1 MREVILDTETTGLN
15 SDNGDRIVEIGCVEL
30 VNHVATGATYHQY
43 VNPERPM
50 PDEAF
55 QIHGLSEAF
64 LSEFPTMSDIIDEFL
79 EFIGVAPLVIHNAEF
94 DLRFLNAELV
104 RLDKSALKIKRAI
117 DTVRLAREKF
127 PGASVSLNALC
138 KRFSIDNSSRS
149 FHGALLDAH
158 LLASVYLELVGG
170 KQRGLDLST
179 NEIANEV
186 IAKNGNR
193 RESRNFA
200 VKNDELKA
208 HARFLAKITK
218 PIWNI

>member
-64 LSEFPTMSDIIDEFL
+64 LSEFPIMSDIIDEFL

-94 DLRFLNAELV
+94 DLRFLNAELA
-104 RLDKSALKIKRAI
+104 RLDKPALKIKRAI

-149 FHGALLDAH
+149 FHGALLAAH
-158 LLASVYLELVGG
+158 LLALVYLELVGG
-170 KQRGLDLST
+170 KQQGFELST
-179 NEIANEV
+179 KEIANEV
-186 IAKNGNR
+186 IATDGNR
-193 RESRNFA
+193 RDTRNFA
-200 VKNDELKA
+200 VKDDELKA

>member
-64 LSEFPTMSDIIDEFL
+64 LSEFPIMSDIIDKFL

-104 RLDKSALKIKRAI
+104 RLNKPALKIKRAI

-158 LLASVYLELVGG
+158 LLALVYLELVGG
-170 KQRGLDLST
+170 KQQGFELST
-179 NEIANEV
+179 KEIANEV
-186 IAKNGNR
+186 ITTDGKR
-193 RESRNFA
+193 RDTRSFA
-200 VKNDELKA
+200 VKEDELEA
-208 HARFLAKITK
+208 HALFLAKITK

>member
-55 QIHGLSEAF
+55 QIHGLSDAF
-64 LSEFPTMSDIIDEFL
+64 LSEFPIMSDIIDEFL

-94 DLRFLNAELV
+94 DLRFLNAELA
-104 RLDKSALKIKRAI
+104 RLDKPGLKIKRAI

-127 PGASVSLNALC
+127 PGVSVSLNALC

-158 LLASVYLELVGG
+158 LLALVYLELVGG
-170 KQRGLDLST
+170 KQQGFELST
-179 NEIANEV
+179 KELANEV
-186 IAKNGNR
+186 IATDGNR
-193 RESRNFA
+193 CGTRNFA
-200 VKNDELKA
+200 VKDDELKA

>member
-55 QIHGLSEAF
+55 QIHGLSEEF
-64 LSEFPTMSDIIDEFL
+64 LSEFPIMSDIIDEFL

-94 DLRFLNAELV
+94 DLRFLNAELA
-104 RLDKSALKIKRAI
+104 RLDKPALKIKRAI

-127 PGASVSLNALC
+127 LGASVSLNALC

-158 LLASVYLELVGG
+158 LLALVYLELVGG
-170 KQRGLDLST
+170 KQQGFELST
-179 NEIANEV
+179 KEIANEV
-186 IAKNGNR
+186 ITTDGNR
-193 RESRNFA
+193 RDTRNFA
-200 VKNDELKA
+200 VKDDELKA

>member
-30 VNHVATGATYHQY
+30 VNHVATGLTYHQY
-43 VNPERPM
+43 INPERPM

-55 QIHGLSEAF
+55 KIHGLSEVF
-64 LSEFPTMSDIIDEFL
+64 LSEFPIMSDIVDEFL

-94 DLRFLNAELV
+94 DLRFLNAELGL
-104 RLDKSALKIKRAI
+104 LDKPAIDNKRAI

-170 KQRGLDLST
+170 KQRGLELST
-179 NEIANEV
+179 KDVANEAV
-186 IAKNGNR
+186 ATGGDHR
-193 RESRNFA
+193 DPRNFA
-200 VKNDELKA
+200 VKDEELKA
-208 HARFLAKITK
+208 HARFLEKITN

>member
-64 LSEFPTMSDIIDEFL
+64 LSEFPIMSDIIDEFL

-94 DLRFLNAELV
+94 DLRFLNAELA
-104 RLDKSALKIKRAI
+104 RLDKPALKIKRAI

-170 KQRGLDLST
+170 KQRGFELST
-179 NEIANEV
+179 KEIANEV
-186 IAKNGNR
+186 IAIDVNR
-193 RESRNFA
+193 RDTRIFA
-200 VKNDELKA
+200 VKDDELKA

>member
-55 QIHGLSEAF
+55 QIHGLSEVF
-64 LSEFPTMSDIIDEFL
+64 LSEFPIMSDIIDEFL

-94 DLRFLNAELV
+94 DLRFLNAELA
-104 RLDKSALKIKRAI
+104 RLDKPALKIKRAI

-158 LLASVYLELVGG
+158 LLALVYLELVGG
-170 KQRGLDLST
+170 KQQGFELST
-179 NEIANEV
+179 KEIANEV
-186 IAKNGNR
+186 IATDGNR
-193 RESRNFA
+193 RDTRNFA
-200 VKNDELKA
+200 VKDDELKA

>member
-64 LSEFPTMSDIIDEFL
+64 LSEFPIMSDIIDEFL

-94 DLRFLNAELV
+94 DLRFLNAELA
-104 RLDKSALKIKRAI
+104 RLDKPALKIKRAI

-149 FHGALLDAH
+149 FHGALLAAH
-158 LLASVYLELVGG
+158 LLALVYLELVGG
-170 KQRGLDLST
+170 KQQGFELST
-179 NEIANEV
+179 KEIANEV
-186 IAKNGNR
+186 IATDGNR
-193 RESRNFA
+193 RDTRNFA
-200 VKNDELKA
+200 VKEEE
-208 HARFLAKITK
+208 
-218 PIWNI
+218 

>member
-64 LSEFPTMSDIIDEFL
+64 LSEFPIMSDIIDEFL

-94 DLRFLNAELV
+94 DLRFLNAELA
-104 RLDKSALKIKRAI
+104 RLDKPALKIKRAI

-158 LLASVYLELVGG
+158 LLALVYLELVGG
-170 KQRGLDLST
+170 KQQGFELST
-179 NEIANEV
+179 KEIANEV
-186 IAKNGNR
+186 ITTDSNR
-193 RESRNFA
+193 RDSRNFA
-200 VKNDELKA
+200 VKDDELKA

>member
-30 VNHVATGATYHQY
+30 VDHVATGSTYHQY

-55 QIHGLSEAF
+55 QIHGLSDAF
-64 LSEFPTMSDIIDEFL
+64 LSEFPIMTDIIDEFI
-79 EFIGVAPLVIHNAEF
+79 EFIGLAPLVIHNAEF
-94 DLRFLNAELV
+94 DLRFLNAELA
-104 RLDKSALKIKRAI
+104 RLDKPALKINRAI

-127 PGASVSLNALC
+127 PGVSVSLNALC

-170 KQRGLDLST
+170 KQRGFELSPKG
-179 NEIANEV
+179 IANEV
-186 IAKNGNR
+186 IATDGNR
-193 RESRNFA
+193 RDSRNFA
-200 VKNDELKA
+200 VKDEELKA
-208 HARFLAKITK
+208 HARFVTKITK
-218 PIWNI
+218 PIWNN

>member
-64 LSEFPTMSDIIDEFL
+64 LSEFPIMSDTIGEFL

-94 DLRFLNAELV
+94 DLRFLNAELA
-104 RLDKSALKIKRAI
+104 RLDKPALNIKRTI
-117 DTVRLAREKF
+117 DTVRLAREMF
-127 PGASVSLNALC
+127 PGVPVNLNALC

-170 KQRGLDLST
+170 KQRGFELST
-179 NEIANEV
+179 KEIANEV
-186 IAKNGNR
+186 IVTDGSR
-193 RESRNFA
+193 RDSRNFV
-200 VKNDELKA
+200 VKDEELKA
-208 HARFLAKITK
+208 HARFLAKLTK